1 MKLPCAIINGQ
12 YREIHGVPKKI
23 QLVAPWRAQ
32 VMEKP
37 MTTLIIFQLQK
48 LSMLSAMPLFESLKV
63 QLEVQKDLLGHVSI
77 TRSKRQSERGRR
89 QSSASTKPP
98 NVEKPIKA
106 SAVFDGRPQ
115 VESVDF
121 SIQSLLVG
129 NGRMLVALN
138 PSQLLEP

>member
-1 MKLPCAIINGQ
+1 
-12 YREIHGVPKKI
+12 
-23 QLVAPWRAQ
+23 
-32 VMEKP
+32 MEKP